1 VRRPAAL
8 GSRRWRATTTAAAV
22 VRTSDGRAVQLCFA
36 VEELTMA
43 KLVVEV
49 EEISVLA
56 WLGGGCERERESSN
70 EGGGARAS
78 ETTMTARAH

>member
-8 GSRRWRATTTAAAV
+8 GSRRWRATTAAEAAAV

-56 WLGGGCERERESSN
+56 WLGGGCERERERVATRAVVR
-70 EGGGARAS
+70 ERAR
-78 ETTMTARAH
+78 RR

>member
-1 VRRPAAL
+1 M
-8 GSRRWRATTTAAAV
+8 
-22 VRTSDGRAVQLCFA
+22 QLCFA

-56 WLGGGCERERESSN
+56 WLGGGCERERERVATRAVVR
-70 EGGGARAS
+70 ERAR
-78 ETTMTARAH
+78 RR